1 MIAEQGHLQV
11 QLARMIVEQVGF
23 ELDGPNLQWP
33 EGVQYVVGYRPTS
46 ADKLTRWF
54 GSCPMAT
61 QGSSWI
67 LTPFGSSAEPYARH
81 AEALHACIAPNIL
94 RATGPCWHY

>member
-23 ELDGPNLQWP
+23 ELDGPNLQRP

-54 GSCPMAT
+54 GSCPVQAVPLALLPLPM
-61 QGSSWI
+61 
-67 LTPFGSSAEPYARH
+67 LTRRMQQYTLPMQAVYANN
-81 AEALHACIAPNIL
+81 ADDV
-94 RATGPCWHY
+94 

>member
-23 ELDGPNLQWP
+23 ELDGPNLQRP

-54 GSCPMAT
+54 GSCPVQAVPLALLSLPT
-61 QGSSWI
+61 
-67 LTPFGSSAEPYARH
+67 LTRRMQRNNLSVPAIYPADAGR
-81 AEALHACIAPNIL
+81 LCK
-94 RATGPCWHY
+94 